1 MIHDMAERYHIDLS
15 KSYMVGDSTVDI
27 QTGINAGLKTILVRT
42 GQAGKDGKYKA
53 EPDCVADDLEEAADY
68 ILSAEDLISNS

>member
-1 MIHDMAERYHIDLS
+1 MIRDMAERYHIDLS
-15 KSYMVGDSTVDI
+15 ESYIVGDSTVDI

-53 EPDCVADDLEEAADY
+53 EPDCVADDLEEAVDY
-68 ILSAEDLISNS
+68 ILSAEDLI